1 MAELE
6 DRYEDNKNETPNRRK
21 DFFGYRVDSYFSV
34 CDSRICHTGVQ
45 MGRKKNKKEIKG
57 FPGYDLHITI
67 AIVIGLGIL
76 ILMKACAQWLN

>member
-34 CDSRICHTGVQ
+34 CNSRVCYTGV
-45 MGRKKNKKEIKG
+45 
-57 FPGYDLHITI
+57 
-67 AIVIGLGIL
+67 
-76 ILMKACAQWLN
+76 

>member
-6 DRYEDNKNETPNRRK
+6 DRHEDNKNEIPNRREN
-21 DFFGYRVDSYFSV
+21 FYGGGVDSYFSV
-34 CDSRICHTGVQ
+34 CDSRVCYTGVQ

-67 AIVIGLGIL
+67 AIVISFGIL
-76 ILMKACAQWLN
+76 ILIKACTNG